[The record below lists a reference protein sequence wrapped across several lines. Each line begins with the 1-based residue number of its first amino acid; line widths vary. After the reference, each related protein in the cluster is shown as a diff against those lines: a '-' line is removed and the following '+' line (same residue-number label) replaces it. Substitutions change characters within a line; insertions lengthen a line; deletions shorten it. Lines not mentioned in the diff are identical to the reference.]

1 MELGLSDTQ
10 EMFLDATSK
19 LLDERSGPGR
29 LRELIDD
36 PAGFDRT
43 TWDQGGQLGWY
54 AMFVPEKYGG
64 GSVSGAAV
72 PDAAMVAE
80 AMGSRL
86 HTGPFLAT
94 NVVAF
99 ALAEAARADLQERF
113 LPGLADGSLIGT
125 WAVAGRDGD
134 WSKSSGGLVAH
145 PDGDGYRLEGTTS
158 YVHDATTADLFLVTA
173 RTPEGPVQLVV
184 PTGAPGL
191 TITPLDSLDLGRRL
205 AEVHFSQTPVAGPDV
220 VGEGEEAARAVERQ
234 LQVALVLQCAETNGV
249 TQTALDMTVGYAKE
263 RVAFGRPIG
272 SYQAL
277 KHRLADHLMWLEG
290 SFAATAYAAT
300 SVQEGRPDAAVAARI
315 AKSHV
320 GRWSTHT
327 LHDCIQIHGGIG
339 MTWEYDL
346 HLYFRRAISN
356 EVLYGAPYDHMRH
369 LVDLVEENER

>member
-10 EMFLDATSK
+10 EMFLDATCK
-19 LLDERSGPGR
+19 LLDERSGPAR
-29 LRELIDD
+29 LRELVND
-36 PAGFDRT
+36 PLGFDRP
-43 TWDQGGQLGWY
+43 TWEQGGRLGWY

-72 PDAAMVAE
+72 PDAAMVSE

-99 ALAEAARADLQERF
+99 ALAEAAGADLQERF
-113 LPGLADGSLIGT
+113 LPGLADGSLVGT
-125 WAVAGRDGD
+125 WAVADRDGD
-134 WSKSSGGLVAH
+134 WSASSVGLVAH
-145 PDGDGYRLEGTTS
+145 PDGDGFRLEGTKS
-158 YVHDATTADLFLVTA
+158 YVHDAASADLFLVNA
-173 RTPEGPVQLVV
+173 RTPEGPIQVV
-184 PTGAPGL
+184 VAAHAPGI

-205 AEVHFSQTPVAGPDV
+205 AEVHFSGTPVSRPDV
-220 VGEGEEAARAVERQ
+220 VGEGEAATRAIERQ

-277 KHRLADHLMWLEG
+277 KHRLADHRMWLEG
-290 SFAATAYAAT
+290 SFATTAYAAT
-300 SVQEGRPDAAVAARI
+300 SVQQARPDAAVAARI

-356 EVLYGAPYDHMRH
+356 EMLYGAPYDHMRQ
-369 LVDLVEENER
+369 LVDLVEGNGR